1 MNVRVRF
8 PPSPTGYLHVGTGR
22 TVLYNW
28 LFARHHGGAM
38 VFRVDDTDAERSTDE
53 FLQDIIEGLRW
64 LGLDWDEGIIVGGPE
79 GEYRQSRRLAR
90 YQEVARQLVDSGWAY
105 YDFATP
111 EQLEALRAEA
121 AAAGQSPV
129 YDGRFRLPDGEAAA
143 RVAAQ
148 EKAPIRFAVPRPGET
163 VFTDAIRGE
172 LRFDHANVD
181 DFVLL
186 RSDGTPTYHLASAVD
201 DVDFGIT
208 HIIRGEDLLPSTP
221 KHLLIA
227 RARGAPDAV
236 YAHLSLLTGPDGAKL
251 SKRHGATSL
260 RSYRDEGILAEA
272 MRNYLAILGWS
283 PGTDEEIVSLETM
296 VERFDLGAVSKNP
309 AVFDLT
315 KLEWMN
321 GVYIRSLSPA
331 EFASRARPF
340 VEQALGRALERA
352 EWEAFGTIAPL
363 VQERARR
370 LTEVGAQ
377 VRFLFAEVEM
387 DPASWE
393 GVMKGPEAAV
403 ALAGARTALEPLS
416 TWDQAGIEAAL
427 RRVLEEHGLSARKGL
442 QPIRVAVTGST
453 VSPPLFESL
462 EVLGRERTLSRLR
475 EAAGRLAAGSGLQ

>member
-1 MNVRVRF
+1 
-8 PPSPTGYLHVGTGR
+8 VGTGR

-38 VFRVDDTDAERSTDE
+38 VFRVDDTDAERSTEE
-53 FLQDIIEGLRW
+53 FLEDIIEGLRW
-64 LGLDWDEGIIVGGPE
+64 LGLDWDEGIVVGGPI

-90 YQEVARQLVDSGWAY
+90 YQEVARQLVGSGWAY

-111 EQLEALRAEA
+111 EQLEGLRSEA
-121 AAAGQSPV
+121 AAAGQSPG
-129 YDGRFRLPDGEAAA
+129 YDGRFRLPDDEARS
-143 RVAAQ
+143 RVAAG

-163 VFTDAIRGE
+163 GFTDAIRGE

-186 RSDGTPTYHLASAVD
+186 RSDGTPTYHLASSVD
-201 DVDFGIT
+201 DVDHAIT
-208 HIIRGEDLLPSTP
+208 HIVRGEDLLPSTP
-221 KHLLIA
+221 KHILIA
-227 RARGAPDAV
+227 KAMGAPEPV

-260 RSYRDEGILAEA
+260 RAYRDEGILAEA

-283 PGTDEEIVSLETM
+283 PGTDEEIVPLETM
-296 VERFDLGAVSKNP
+296 VARFDLGAVSRNP
-309 AVFDLT
+309 AVFDVT

-321 GVYIRSLSPA
+321 GVYIRALSPG
-331 EFASRARPF
+331 EFAGRALSF
-340 VEQALGRALERA
+340 VEQALGRPLEDA
-352 EWEAFGTIAPL
+352 EQATFAAIAPL

-377 VRFLFAEVEM
+377 VRFLFADVEM
-387 DPASWE
+387 DPASWQAVMTAP
-393 GVMKGPEAAV
+393 GVGPALEAA
-403 ALAGARTALEPLS
+403 AAALEELGA
-416 TWDQAGIEAAL
+416 WDKDSIEGAL
-427 RRVLEEHGLSARKGL
+427 RAVLEARGLSARKGL

-462 EVLGRERTLSRLR
+462 AVLGKERSLERLR
-475 EAAGRLAAGSGLQ
+475 AAAGRMAGGSGLQ

>member
-1 MNVRVRF
+1 MTVRVRF
-8 PPSPTGYLHVGTGR
+8 PPSPTGTLHVGTGR

-28 LFARHHGGAM
+28 LFARHHGGKM
-38 VFRVDDTDAERSTDE
+38 VFRVDDTDAERSTEE
-53 FLQDIIEGLRW
+53 FLEDIIEGLRW
-64 LGLDWDEGIIVGGPE
+64 LGLDWDEGIVVGGPV

-90 YQEVARQLVDSGWAY
+90 YQEVAQQLVASGWAY

-121 AAAGQSPV
+121 AAAGQSPG
-129 YDGRFRLPDGEAAA
+129 YDGRFRLPDDEARA
-143 RVAAQ
+143 RVAAG
-148 EKAPIRFAVPRPGET
+148 ERAPIRFAVPRPGET
-163 VFTDAIRGE
+163 GFADAIRGE

-186 RSDGTPTYHLASAVD
+186 RSDGTPTYHLASSVD
-201 DVDFGIT
+201 DVDHAIT

-221 KHLLIA
+221 KHILIS
-227 RARGAPDAV
+227 RAMGAPAPV

-260 RSYRDEGILAEA
+260 RAYRDEGILAEA

-283 PGTDEEIVSLETM
+283 PGTDEEVVSLETM
-296 VERFDLGAVSKNP
+296 VTRFDLGAVSKNP
-309 AVFDLT
+309 AVFDVT

-321 GVYIRSLSPA
+321 GVYIRALGPA
-331 EFASRARPF
+331 EFAGRALPF
-340 VEQALGRALERA
+340 VEQALGRPLEAA
-352 EWEAFGTIAPL
+352 EQSAFAAIAPL

-377 VRFLFAEVEM
+377 VRFLFAEAEI
-387 DPASWE
+387 DPVAWDS
-393 GVMKGPEAAV
+393 VMTAPAVGP
-403 ALAGARTALEPLS
+403 ALAAAAAALEALEA
-416 TWDQAGIEAAL
+416 WDKEAIEGAL
-427 RRVLEEHGLSARKGL
+427 RAVLEARGLTARKGL

-462 EVLGRERTLSRLR
+462 VALGKERSLARLR
-475 EAAGRLAAGSGLQ
+475 AAAGRLAGGSGLQ